1 MSQTQDSDILDS
13 QLVEAIVKGDHE
25 AFKQLYYRYYKALVR
40 FAWFR
45 IHSIDLSRELVQ
57 ELFYRVW
64 VNRKKLDSGK
74 SIKAYLYKSLTNL
87 IINHVN
93 LSSSRVSSLDYLEDH
108 NGVSAENDLDFKMD
122 LKAALERLPEKLRT
136 VYMMSRMDG
145 YKYSEIAEICNI
157 SVKAV
162 EKRMSLAFIRLKKN
176 FTKNY

>member
-1 MSQTQDSDILDS
+1 MPLEQNSDFTDNE
-13 QLVEAIVKGDHE
+13 LVEAIVKSDHA
-25 AFKQLYYRYYKALVR
+25 AFKKLYYRYYKALIR

-45 IHSIDLSRELVQ
+45 THSMDLSSELIQ

-64 VNRKKLDSGK
+64 NNRLRLDSSK

-93 LSSSRVSSLDYLEDH
+93 LSSSQASSIENMEDEKDISIH
-108 NGVSAENDLDFKMD
+108 NDLDFGLD
-122 LKAALERLPEKLRT
+122 LNSALDKLPEKLKT
-136 VYMMSRMDG
+136 VFMLSRMDG

-162 EKRMSLAFIRLKKN
+162 EKRMSQAFSRLKKT
-176 FTKNY
+176 FKKNY